1 MKARRISFGS
11 DVGYGI
17 GGEKEEEWK
26 GMALED
32 PMTCGGCGMR
42 ANRTR
47 QEPSGGMH
55 VGDARYDTGK
65 VGVKY
70 DANTYAACMGVA
82 TRTSDHWGGI
92 GTKEQRCN
100 MTHVRE

>member
-32 PMTCGGCGMR
+32 PMTCGGVWHEGEPDKARAKWRDACG
-42 ANRTR
+42 
-47 QEPSGGMH
+47 
-55 VGDARYDTGK
+55 
-65 VGVKY
+65 
-70 DANTYAACMGVA
+70 
-82 TRTSDHWGGI
+82 
-92 GTKEQRCN
+92 
-100 MTHVRE
+100 